1 MLIISDYHKCR
12 QGSAGQ
18 HAWACT
24 GLEGNMHGPDLG
36 FSVNL
41 HGPGLNK
48 LSNAS
53 TEAARVERQLTC
65 LTCDARVER
74 QGPLGSRTSEPLQQR
89 TSFEPP
95 PLPVR
100 FKHHPGVLAARTGWG
115 GGGDVSRNKKNK
127 KVEN

>member
-1 MLIISDYHKCR
+1 M
-12 QGSAGQ
+12 SA
-18 HAWACT
+18 WVCT
-24 GLEGNMHGPDLG
+24 GLQGNMHGPDLG

-74 QGPLGSRTSEPLQQR
+74 QGPLGLTREDL
-89 TSFEPP
+89 EIM
-95 PLPVR
+95 
-100 FKHHPGVLAARTGWG
+100 PGNILSYDRGF
-115 GGGDVSRNKKNK
+115 
-127 KVEN
+127 